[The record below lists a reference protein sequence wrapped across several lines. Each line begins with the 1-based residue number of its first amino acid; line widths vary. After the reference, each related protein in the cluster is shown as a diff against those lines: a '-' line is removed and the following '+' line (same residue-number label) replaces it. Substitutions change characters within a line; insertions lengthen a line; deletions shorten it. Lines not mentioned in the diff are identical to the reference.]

1 MLDGFCWDFNLQMQI
16 GGRYSGKGKRSD
28 WTVNMSD
35 SYGLNN
41 IINLHFIT
49 VVAVIEEG
57 TF

>member
-1 MLDGFCWDFNLQMQI
+1 MQI

-35 SYGLNN
+35 GYRINK

-49 VVAVIEEG
+49 VAAVIAEG

>member
-1 MLDGFCWDFNLQMQI
+1 MQI
-16 GGRYSGKGKRSD
+16 GGRYSGMGKRSD